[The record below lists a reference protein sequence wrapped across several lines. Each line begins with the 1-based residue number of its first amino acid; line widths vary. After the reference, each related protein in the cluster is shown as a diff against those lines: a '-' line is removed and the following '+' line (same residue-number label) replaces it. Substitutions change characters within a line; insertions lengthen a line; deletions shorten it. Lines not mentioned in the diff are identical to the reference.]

1 MVVVLSPE
9 ALEED
14 QGTQS
19 LRTLSMLRKTSLPEG
34 GDFAALGGEIFE
46 SSFARAR
53 LLFFL
58 VLSLFSRPARSCN
71 R

>member
-34 GDFAALGGEIFE
+34 ENFAAPGGEIFE
-46 SSFARAR
+46 SNLSRA
-53 LLFFL
+53 
-58 VLSLFSRPARSCN
+58 P
-71 R
+71 